1 MSTEINF
8 EKQCK
13 ETHMW
18 VCDVAQRT
26 AYPEREDWAFNAL
39 RSVLHAIRD
48 RTTIEEAFHLAAQL
62 PVLLRGYYF
71 EGYRPSAQKVKM
83 NAGQLLI
90 RIRKDLGPSNEISAE
105 DALGTTLKVLYEHIS
120 IGELED
126 VKRSM
131 PKDIVNLWDN
141 ELQNR
146 TVW

>member
-1 MSTEINF
+1 MSTEVNF
-8 EKQCK
+8 QKQCK
-13 ETHMW
+13 ETLTW
-18 VCDVAQRT
+18 VQHVAERT
-26 AYPEREDWAFNAL
+26 AYPERKDWAFNAL

-71 EGYRPSAQKVKM
+71 EGYRPSAKKIKM
-83 NAGQLLI
+83 NAGQFFI
-90 RIRKDLGPSNEISAE
+90 RIRKDLGPSNELSPEEAFSSV
-105 DALGTTLKVLYEHIS
+105 LKVLYEHVS
-120 IGELED
+120 IGEMED

-131 PKDIVNLWDN
+131 PNDIVNVWET

>member
-1 MSTEINF
+1 MSTNVNF
-8 EKQCK
+8 DKQCK
-13 ETHMW
+13 ETLTW
-18 VCDVAQRT
+18 VYDVAGRT

-71 EGYRPSAQKVKM
+71 EGYRPSGKKIKM
-83 NAGQLLI
+83 NAGQFFI
-90 RIRKDLGPSNEISAE
+90 RIRKDLGPSNELTPEEAFSAV
-105 DALGTTLKVLYEHIS
+105 LKVLYEHVS
-120 IGELED
+120 IGEIED
-126 VKRSM
+126 VKHSM
-131 PKDIVNLWDN
+131 PKDIVNIWEQ